1 VSQARPGGDDR
12 AARVD
17 QVDHVDHVDHWDR
30 IELRGLRV
38 LARCGV
44 LPFEREQD
52 QPIEVD
58 LDLLCDLQPAGTSD
72 DLADTV
78 NYGAVCAAVERAA
91 GAEPVALLERLT
103 DRLAAAVLAVDPR
116 VEAVELAVRKLR
128 PPVPQQLATAG
139 IRCLRHR

>member
-1 VSQARPGGDDR
+1 VTQAGG
-12 AARVD
+12 AV
-17 QVDHVDHVDHWDR
+17 DR

-58 LDLLCDLQPAGTSD
+58 LDLLCDLHPAGTSD

-78 NYGAVCAAVERAA
+78 DYGAVCAVVEQVARAQ
-91 GAEPVALLERLT
+91 PVALLERLAE
-103 DRLAAAVLAVDPR
+103 RLATSVLDLDARIEAVD
-116 VEAVELAVRKLR
+116 VTVRKLR
-128 PPVPQQLATAG
+128 PPVPQQLVTAG
-139 IRCLRHR
+139 VRCVRRRAE